1 MSFFDKFWSTQ
12 ENLCMRLFI
21 HFLKYQVM
29 KILLKNLLQKPCNVI
44 VGRVTKELEF
54 SNKYL
59 DWGCVN
65 KWG

>member
-1 MSFFDKFWSTQ
+1 
-12 ENLCMRLFI
+12 
-21 HFLKYQVM
+21 M
-29 KILLKNLLQKPCNVI
+29 KILLNDLLQNLCNVI
-44 VGRVTKELEF
+44 VRRATKEVEF